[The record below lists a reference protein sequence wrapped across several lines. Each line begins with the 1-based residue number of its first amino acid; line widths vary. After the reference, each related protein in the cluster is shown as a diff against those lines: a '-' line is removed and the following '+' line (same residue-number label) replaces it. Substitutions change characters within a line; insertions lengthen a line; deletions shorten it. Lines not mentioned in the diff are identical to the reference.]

1 LIIIKKQIAMENI
14 IIIAEETREAGVT
27 RQNESIREVSEV
39 DILMRAYELLLE
51 NRDTFPFRPD
61 DLFSSKK

>member
-1 LIIIKKQIAMENI
+1 MENI
-14 IIIAEETREAGVT
+14 IIIAEESREASAT
-27 RQNESIREVSEV
+27 KRNDSIREVSEL